1 MAITTPATIPASKIA
16 KISQTLRFLG
26 DPTRLRILALMA
38 RSEICVCDLTEQ
50 LDISQPLI
58 SYHLGKLRNAGMVR
72 TRRDGNWVYYSLDP
86 DRWNTT
92 LAPVRAM
99 LELNDLPP
107 EAAPGGRDAC
117 ETQDNI
123 GIMP

>member
-86 DRWNTT
+86 EKWDTT

-99 LELNDLPP
+99 LELNDLR
-107 EAAPGGRDAC
+107 EIVQLEHGAD
-117 ETQDNI
+117 
-123 GIMP
+123 